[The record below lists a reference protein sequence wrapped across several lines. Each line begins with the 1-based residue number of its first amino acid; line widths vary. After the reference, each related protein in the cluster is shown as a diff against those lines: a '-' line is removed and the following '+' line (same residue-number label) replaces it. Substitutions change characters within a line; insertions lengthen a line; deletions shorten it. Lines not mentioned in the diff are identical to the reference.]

1 MVATPRDEN
10 RVPALLG
17 TSSTDGSSLVP
28 IYANDS
34 TNRLMVDSSV
44 TAAIN
49 PLSEVSLGNTT
60 GRFTVNKFGNA
71 PDFDTGDGEV
81 TIWDGAEDG
90 TAWENMV
97 YDYSATADI
106 DSMSSSNVNDT
117 SLNME
122 ITGLDTN
129 YDLVTQT
136 IATDASD
143 GRTRVALTTNLIR
156 VFRVKNVSA
165 SNLQGHVVVYPNTAL
180 TSGVP
185 SNKAFI
191 RAVVDPNNN
200 QTEMAI
206 YTVPDGYTAL
216 LHRMYANTAGATRS
230 AEYLIKL
237 KARPFG
243 QVFQLKQKA
252 VIADGNQISLDREFS
267 LPIAFSAKTD
277 IEMTAQILT
286 TSVTD
291 ANLIAGFDLEL
302 VAN

>member
-1 MVATPRDEN
+1 MPESTRPQVRTSNDPKAYTDVGKSANGGVPMPVEMVGGTAPTP
-10 RVPALLG
+10 
-17 TSSTDGSSLVP
+17 ST
-28 IYANDS
+28 
-34 TNRLMVDSSV
+34 TV
-44 TAAIN
+44 TPVTD
-49 PLSEVSLGNTT
+49 PLSEVALGNYT
-60 GRFTVNKFGNA
+60 GRSSINKFGNA

-106 DSMSSSNVNDT
+106 DSISSSSGSDT
-117 SLNME
+117 VQME
-122 ITGLDTN
+122 IQGLDTN
-129 YDLVTQT
+129 YALVTQN
-136 IATDASD
+136 ATLQ
-143 GRTRVALTTNLIR
+143 GQTRVALGTSLIR
-156 VFRVKNVSA
+156 VFRVKNIGA
-165 SNLQGHVVVYPNTAL
+165 ANLVGHVAVYPNTAL
-180 TSGVP
+180 TSGIP
-185 SNKAFI
+185 TDKSKI
-191 RAVVDPNNN
+191 RAVVHPENN

-206 YTVPDGYTAL
+206 YTVPNGYTAL

-252 VIADGNQISLDREFS
+252 VIADGNQIALDREFS

-302 VAN
+302 VAD